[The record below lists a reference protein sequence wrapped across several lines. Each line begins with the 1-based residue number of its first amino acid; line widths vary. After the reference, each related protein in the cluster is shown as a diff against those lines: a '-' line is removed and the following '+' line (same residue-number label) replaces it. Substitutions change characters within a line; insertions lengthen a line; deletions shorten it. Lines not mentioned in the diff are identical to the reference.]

1 MATGAGKKKL
11 ARKVSVSASDFNLP
25 PVPVDVVPVRGSFE
39 EELVGWIAAVV
50 LVALMLPMLGML
62 YLDILDAKHEAKV
75 QLEKVEKLRREIE
88 REKRDKK
95 PDTFSDNP
103 VFDRVRRPLPLSLPR
118 PTKLGKSRM

>member
-1 MATGAGKKKL
+1 VA
-11 ARKVSVSASDFNLP
+11 
-25 PVPVDVVPVRGSFE
+25 VVPVRVSIE
-39 EELVGWIAAVV
+39 EDIVGWVAAVV

-62 YLDILDAKHEAKV
+62 YLDILEAKHDAKV

-118 PTKLGKSRM
+118 STKLGKGRM